1 MPPLDS
7 SQNVMKK
14 CSNPEHPHCTFWV
27 LPGENV
33 CAASHPQATIAP
45 SSYDLLTALRSA
57 RSEPSAT
64 ALPRVPAVATPADT
78 AAGMT
83 APPLPAPAMG
93 TDSAV
98 SAGASLPPKAHA
110 PGPAPA
116 AMPAAAPATAARAAY
131 QLVQAHLHISGFDP
145 RAAGGRQTLK
155 MELRGMSAAC
165 APQLTLRLRSDLIP
179 RGAVQHDFVRTTR
192 GDWRPVFVEFS
203 SRNKEHG
210 QYQIDVEVHSHIDGA
225 VAQKWVCTFVILV
238 PRRDATLTEIHQI
251 FLSTH
256 KNVRVMADDA
266 SIARVTGGDGCN
278 LDVTARNAG
287 IAHVDLSAP
296 QGKIDMGFTTIAWDE
311 ELIEVDLPAA
321 SQCHPHPS
329 QAACLVNAAPE
340 AGEQRQI
347 RLFALEECMLGR
359 FELVDPEADVLLSH
373 FSPDGQDNNGLTRR
387 LSGRHA
393 IIRRGPQGFEIED
406 VSRNGLL
413 LDGVWPGKHKPV
425 ALRLGMRIE
434 LSASIKGIV
443 VLGVTALLAHGVI
456 LHRID
461 HGARAECF
469 YLLLPEARPAPAS
482 HLATPQA
489 ASLPVL
495 FHRNGGF
502 WHLDT
507 ASGKETPL
515 APATALDKLAGF
527 ARHNRFASEPY
538 PECWIIRTEGA
549 ALCDSVLTA

>member
-1 MPPLDS
+1 
-7 SQNVMKK
+7 MKK

-27 LPGENV
+27 LPGDSV
-33 CAASHPQATIAP
+33 CEGNHPQVAAAV
-45 SSYDLLTALRSA
+45 SSYDLLHAARSA
-57 RSEPSAT
+57 RSEQSAT
-64 ALPRVPAVATPADT
+64 APVRAPVPAMTPAIT
-78 AAGMT
+78 AAPT
-83 APPLPAPAMG
+83 APSP
-93 TDSAV
+93 S
-98 SAGASLPPKAHA
+98 
-110 PGPAPA
+110 APA
-116 AMPAAAPATAARAAY
+116 AKVAY
-131 QLVQAHLHISGFDP
+131 QPVQAHLHISGFDP

-155 MELRGMSAAC
+155 MELRGMAANC

-210 QYQIDVEVHSHIDGA
+210 QYQIEVEVQSHVEGA

-238 PRRDATLTEIHQI
+238 PRRDATLTEIHRI

-266 SIARVTGGDGCN
+266 SIARVRGGDGYN

-311 ELIEVDLPAA
+311 ELIEVDLPAD
-321 SQCHPHPS
+321 SHVHPHPS
-329 QAACLVNAAPE
+329 DAACLVNAAPE
-340 AGEQRQI
+340 AGAQRQI
-347 RLFALEECMLGR
+347 RLFALAECTLGR

-373 FSPDGQDNNGLTRR
+373 FSADGQDNNGLTRR

-393 IIRRGPQGFEIED
+393 VIRRGQQGFEIED
-406 VSRNGLL
+406 VSRYGLL

-425 ALRLGMRIE
+425 PLRLGMRIE
-434 LSASIKGIV
+434 MSASIKGIV
-443 VLGVTALLAHGVI
+443 VLSVTALLHHGVI

-461 HGARAECF
+461 QGVHAECF
-469 YLLLPEARPAPAS
+469 YLLTPETSPVS
-482 HLATPQA
+482 LPQA
-489 ASLPVL
+489 NTSAPNAAALPVL
-495 FHRNGGF
+495 FHRDGGF
-502 WHLDT
+502 WHLDP
-507 ASGKETPL
+507 ASGKENAL
-515 APATALDKLAGF
+515 APATVLDKLSGF
-527 ARHNRFASEPY
+527 ARHNRYASEPY

-549 ALCDSVLTA
+549 GLCDSTPSLQTA

>member
-1 MPPLDS
+1 MSPLDS

-27 LPGENV
+27 LPGESV
-33 CAASHPQATIAP
+33 CAAKHPQATIAP

-64 ALPRVPAVATPADT
+64 APPHAPAADT
-78 AAGMT
+78 VIAPATIALPAT
-83 APPLPAPAMG
+83 AP
-93 TDSAV
+93 AV
-98 SAGASLPPKAHA
+98 SAPVAQAAVPARA
-110 PGPAPA
+110 PTSTA
-116 AMPAAAPATAARAAY
+116 AAAPALPGRPAY
-131 QLVQAHLHISGFDP
+131 QPVQAHLHISGFDP

-155 MELRGMSAAC
+155 MELRGMGAAC

-210 QYQIDVEVHSHIDGA
+210 QYQIEVEVHSHVDGA

-321 SQCHPHPS
+321 SHCHPHPS
-329 QAACLVNAAPE
+329 HAACLVNAAPE

-347 RLFALEECMLGR
+347 RLFALEECLLGR

-393 IIRRGPQGFEIED
+393 IIRRSAQGFEIED
-406 VSRNGLL
+406 VSRYGLL

-443 VLGVTALLAHGVI
+443 VLSVTALLAHGVI

-469 YLLLPEARPAPAS
+469 YLLLPEARPAPAG
-482 HLATPQA
+482 HAATPQA
-489 ASLPVL
+489 AALPVL

-502 WHLDT
+502 WHLDA
-507 ASGKETPL
+507 ASGKETAL
-515 APATALDKLAGF
+515 APATSLDKLSGF
-527 ARHNRFASEPY
+527 ARHNRFASDPY

-549 ALCDSVLTA
+549 ALCDSGVLTA

>member
-1 MPPLDS
+1 MSPLDS

-27 LPGENV
+27 LPGESV
-33 CAASHPQATIAP
+33 CAAKHPQATIAP

-64 ALPRVPAVATPADT
+64 APPHAPAADT
-78 AAGMT
+78 VIAPATIALPAT
-83 APPLPAPAMG
+83 AP
-93 TDSAV
+93 AV
-98 SAGASLPPKAHA
+98 SAPMAQAAVPARA
-110 PGPAPA
+110 PTST
-116 AMPAAAPATAARAAY
+116 AAAVPALPGRPAY
-131 QLVQAHLHISGFDP
+131 QPVQAHLHISGFDP

-155 MELRGMSAAC
+155 MELRGMGAAC

-210 QYQIDVEVHSHIDGA
+210 QYQIEVEVHSHVDGA

-321 SQCHPHPS
+321 SHCHPHPS
-329 QAACLVNAAPE
+329 HAACLVNAAPE

-347 RLFALEECMLGR
+347 RLFALEECLLGR

-393 IIRRGPQGFEIED
+393 IIRRSAQGFEIED
-406 VSRNGLL
+406 VSRYGLL

-443 VLGVTALLAHGVI
+443 VLSVTALLAHGVI

-469 YLLLPEARPAPAS
+469 YLLLPEARPAPAG
-482 HLATPQA
+482 HAATPQA
-489 ASLPVL
+489 AALPVL

-502 WHLDT
+502 WHLDA
-507 ASGKETPL
+507 ASGKETAL
-515 APATALDKLAGF
+515 APATSLDKLSGF
-527 ARHNRFASEPY
+527 ARHNRFASDPY

-549 ALCDSVLTA
+549 ALCDSGVLTA

>member
-1 MPPLDS
+1 M
-7 SQNVMKK
+7 
-14 CSNPEHPHCTFWV
+14 H
-27 LPGENV
+27 
-33 CAASHPQATIAP
+33 A
-45 SSYDLLTALRSA
+45 SA
-57 RSEPSAT
+57 RC
-64 ALPRVPAVATPADT
+64 
-78 AAGMT
+78 AGN
-83 APPLPAPAMG
+83 G
-93 TDSAV
+93 
-98 SAGASLPPKAHA
+98 
-110 PGPAPA
+110 
-116 AMPAAAPATAARAAY
+116 AARY
-131 QLVQAHLHISGFDP
+131 QPVQAHLHISGFDP

-179 RGAVQHDFVRTTR
+179 RGQVQHDFVRTTR

-210 QYQIDVEVHSHIDGA
+210 QYQIEVEVHSHVDGA

-321 SQCHPHPS
+321 NHCHPHPS

-393 IIRRGPQGFEIED
+393 IIRRSGQGFEIED
-406 VSRNGLL
+406 VSRYGVL

-443 VLGVTALLAHGVI
+443 VLSVTAILAHGVI

-469 YLLLPEARPAPAS
+469 YLLLPDTQPTPASHLATPAS

-489 ASLPVL
+489 SCLPVL

-507 ASGKETPL
+507 ASGKETAL
-515 APATALDKLAGF
+515 APATALDKLSGF